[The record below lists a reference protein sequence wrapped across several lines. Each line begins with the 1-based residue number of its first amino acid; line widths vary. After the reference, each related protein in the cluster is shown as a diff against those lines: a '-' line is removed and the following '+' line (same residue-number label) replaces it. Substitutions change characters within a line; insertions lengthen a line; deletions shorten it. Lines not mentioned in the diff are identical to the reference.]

1 MGMLAACVV
10 PLRALAGPGD
20 GIRLGEV
27 VIHPSVQTEIG
38 YQSNVHLL
46 DRPGDTDSP
55 DDWWLRI
62 VPQVKAEK
70 NGGRA
75 RFALHALYDWRKYAY
90 NTELDS
96 FQDFEVGAA
105 VNVNEERPLSLALE
119 NRTRAQSRPSELE
132 LYGRHHRLSNTA
144 RVSTMYKP
152 GTALEVKPSAFWYY
166 DKFTASGSRDVFAEK
181 HTTGVGADARW
192 AFLSRTVLAFTGEG
206 GQVRYTE
213 SIPLPQAG
221 RDVNTG
227 SYWWHGEGGLVGQV
241 RPKINIALKLGY
253 GQAVY
258 DDGESLNDVRGITAL
273 AKVEW
278 IPRATNHVTLAYDR
292 DFRDVYFTNFRIND
306 RVSASYRHLL
316 AGVWLGEAR
325 GAFAW
330 QTYSEPFERRDQ
342 VARTDLSMRRV
353 LREWADVGLS
363 YGYEQRWS
371 NESGVAFPNADPESD
386 YVTHRGMLTGNIQ
399 W

>member
-1 MGMLAACVV
+1 VLLVGCGL
-10 PLRALAGPGD
+10 PSRALAGPGD

-27 VIHPSVQTEIG
+27 VIRPSVQSEIG

-46 DRPGDTDSP
+46 SEPLDTDHP
-55 DDWWLRI
+55 DDWWVRL

-70 NGGRA
+70 DGGRA
-75 RFALHALYDWRKYAY
+75 RFVLHALYDWRKYAY

-96 FQDFEVGAA
+96 FSDFEVGGAL
-105 VNVNEERPLSLALE
+105 NVNEERPLSLAVE

-132 LYGRHHRLSNTA
+132 LYGSHRRLSNSA
-144 RVSTMYKP
+144 RVSTLYKP
-152 GTALEVKPSAFWYY
+152 GSALEVKPTAFWDY
-166 DKFTASGSRDVFAEK
+166 DKFTATNSNRIFAEK

-192 AFLSRTVLAFTGEG
+192 AFLSRTVLAVTGEG

-213 SIPLPQAG
+213 SVPLPQAG

-227 SYWWHGEGGLVGQV
+227 SYWWHAETGLVGQV
-241 RPKINIALKLGY
+241 RPKVNLALKIGY
-253 GQAVY
+253 GQAIY
-258 DDGESLNDVRGITAL
+258 DDGESLDDVRGITAL
-273 AKVEW
+273 AKAEW

-292 DFRDVYFTNFRIND
+292 DFRDVYFTNFRVSD
-306 RVSASYRHLL
+306 RVSATYRHLL
-316 AGVWLGEAR
+316 AGVWLGEAS

-330 QTYSEPFERRDQ
+330 QTYSEPFKRRDQ

-363 YGYEQRWS
+363 YGFEQRWS
-371 NESGVAFPNADPESD
+371 RERTVTYPNADPESD
-386 YVTHRGMLTGNIQ
+386 YATHRVLLTGNIQ

>member
-1 MGMLAACVV
+1 MFVGYGTPSV
-10 PLRALAGPGD
+10 ALAGPGD

-27 VIHPSVQTEIG
+27 VIHPSVATETG
-38 YQSNVHLL
+38 WQSNVHLL
-46 DRPGDTDSP
+46 DEPLETSNP
-55 DDWWLRI
+55 DDYWIRI
-62 VPQVKAEK
+62 APQIKAEK

-75 RFALHALYDWRKYAY
+75 KFSLHALYDWRKYAY

-96 FQDFEVGAA
+96 FRDFEVGAA
-105 VNVNEERPLSLALE
+105 LSVNDERPLSVALE

-132 LYGRHHRLSNTA
+132 LYGSHRRLSNAA
-144 RVSTMYKP
+144 RLSSLYKP
-152 GTALEVKPSAFWYY
+152 GSALEVRPSVFWEY
-166 DKFTASGSRDVFAEK
+166 DKFSATGSGRVFAEK
-181 HTTGVGADARW
+181 HTTGAGADARW
-192 AFLSRTVLAFTGEG
+192 AFLSRTVLAVTAEG

-213 SIPLPQAG
+213 SLPLPASN
-221 RDVNTG
+221 RDVNAG
-227 SYWWHGEGGLVGQV
+227 SYWWHAETGLVGQV
-241 RPKINIALKLGY
+241 RPKINLALKVGY
-253 GQAVY
+253 GQAIY
-258 DDGESLNDVRGITAL
+258 EDGESLDDARGLTAL

-292 DFRDVYFTNFRIND
+292 DFRDVYFTNFRVSD

-316 AGVWLGEAR
+316 AGVWLGEAS

-330 QTYSEPFERRDQ
+330 QHYSEPFERRDT

-371 NESGVAFPNADPESD
+371 RERSVAYPSADPESD
-386 YVTHRGMLTGNIQ
+386 YTTHRVLLTGNIQ

>member
-1 MGMLAACVV
+1 M
-10 PLRALAGPGD
+10 
-20 GIRLGEV
+20 
-27 VIHPSVQTEIG
+27 IHPGVQTELG

-46 DRPGDTDSP
+46 AEPSEADTP
-55 DDWWLRI
+55 HDWWLRI
-62 VPQVKAEK
+62 VPQIKAEK
-70 NGGRA
+70 NGGRT

-96 FQDFEVGAA
+96 YGDFEVGAA
-105 VNVNEERPLSLALE
+105 MNVNEERPLSLALE
-119 NRTRAQSRPSELE
+119 NRVRAQSRPSELE
-132 LYGRHHRLSNTA
+132 LYGSHRRLSNTA
-144 RVSTMYKP
+144 RVSSMYKP
-152 GTALEVKPSAFWYY
+152 GSALEVKPSVFWYY
-166 DKFTASGSRDVFAEK
+166 DKFTSTGTGRIFAEK
-181 HTTGVGADARW
+181 HTTGAGADARW
-192 AFLSRTVLAFTGEG
+192 AFLSRTVLAVTGEG

-213 SIPLPQAG
+213 SIPLPAAAG
-221 RDVNTG
+221 RDVNSG
-227 SYWWHGEGGLVGQV
+227 SYWWHAETGLVGQV
-241 RPKINIALKLGY
+241 RPKINIALKVGY

-258 DDGESLNDVRGITAL
+258 DDGESLDDVRGITAL

-292 DFRDVYFTNFRIND
+292 DFRDVYFTNFRISD

-316 AGVWLGEAR
+316 GGVWLGEAS

-330 QTYSEPFERRDQ
+330 QTYSEPFERRDE
-342 VARTDLSMRRV
+342 VAQTALSMRRV

-371 NESGVAFPNADPESD
+371 SESSVAFASSDPESD
-386 YVTHRGMLTGNIQ
+386 YSTHRVMLTGNVQ